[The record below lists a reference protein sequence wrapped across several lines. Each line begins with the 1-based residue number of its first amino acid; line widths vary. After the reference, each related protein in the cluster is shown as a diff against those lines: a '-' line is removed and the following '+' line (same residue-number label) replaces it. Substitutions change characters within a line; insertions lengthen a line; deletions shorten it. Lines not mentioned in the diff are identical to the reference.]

1 MEKLNLDKELNKK
14 LRDKINQYHNFLY
27 EKEADFKFPSKRE
40 RVSSKAYNCICAALD
55 RIDDLVAYCN
65 TIEVCDVFKL
75 CDLLNYG
82 QTLID
87 CIMMIAHIYNV
98 KYLRARD
105 TSVFN
110 KTGYDGKGNDE
121 KYFKYL
127 RSLCSVHP
135 VETSYHS
142 SYQGSEPEWCP
153 YIMNNNL
160 MVSIMLSEEES
171 RADFIARVYRNDME
185 FDKYVP
191 INVVQLNTYIW
202 NRYNFIEEIID
213 AVEKYNLEKIKG
225 FEKRTIL
232 APQEFN
238 TYEEYLENLQ
248 KEIIERCGK
257 DNAYRVREWLA
268 VMYSRFDDKSMQL
281 QLEHYQYAMKQ
292 GIQKIHNGLQKMD
305 IDHYFEVEPV
315 EYNVLHTFNEYSY
328 EMEKLNYLLPVH
340 LIECESKPYIV
351 ITSDCGTCDKDRID
365 EMLAKIENAQKA
377 NVSYEELRDIT
388 RQIDSQYNVTNSEWA
403 RLMLKVIEPLFNN
416 VLKFDYHLNDWYLYL
431 QVQIAFWKLS
441 VQRGE

>member
-14 LRDKINQYHNFLY
+14 LRDKINQYHNFY
-27 EKEADFKFPSKRE
+27 REKEADFRFPSKKE
-40 RVSSKAYNCICAALD
+40 KVSSKAYNCICAALD

-65 TIEVCDVFKL
+65 IIEVCDVFKL

-98 KYLRARD
+98 KYSRAND
-105 TSVFN
+105 TVVFN
-110 KTGYDGKGNDE
+110 KTGHDGKGNDE

-135 VETSYHS
+135 VETSYYP

-153 YIMNNNL
+153 YIMNNNP
-160 MVSIMLSEEES
+160 MISIMLSEEER
-171 RADFIARVYRNDME
+171 RANFIARVYRNDMK

-191 INVVQLNTYIW
+191 INVAQLNTYIR
-202 NRYNFIEEIID
+202 NRYDFIEEIID
-213 AVEKYNLEKIKG
+213 AVEKYNLEKVKR

-268 VMYSRFDDKSMQL
+268 VMHSHFEDKNIQL
-281 QLEHYQYAMKQ
+281 QLEHYQYALKQ
-292 GIQKIHNGLQKMD
+292 GIQKIHDGLQKMN
-305 IDHYFEVEPV
+305 IDHYFEVEPI
-315 EYNVLHTFNEYSY
+315 EYNVLPICGEYSY
-328 EMEKLNYLLPVH
+328 EIEKLDYLLPVH
-340 LIECESKPYIV
+340 LIECEDKPYTAI
-351 ITSDCGTCDKDRID
+351 INNCSICDNGRIN
-365 EMLAKIENAQKA
+365 EMLIKVEDAQKA
-377 NVSYEELRDIT
+377 NTSHEKLRDIT
-388 RQIDSQYNVTNSEWA
+388 RQIDRQYNVTNSEWA
-403 RLMLKVIEPLFNN
+403 RLMLKVLEPLFDN
-416 VLKFDYHLNDWYLYL
+416 VLEFDYYLNDWYLYL